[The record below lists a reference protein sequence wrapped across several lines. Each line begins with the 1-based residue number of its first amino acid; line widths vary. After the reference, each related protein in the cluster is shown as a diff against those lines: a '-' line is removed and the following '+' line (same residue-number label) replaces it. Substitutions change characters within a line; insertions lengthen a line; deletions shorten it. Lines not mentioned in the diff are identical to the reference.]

1 MEQKTQTLT
10 LKYFVYGT
18 LKKGHGNHRIAGRP
32 DKIEPA
38 LVVGNLRAG
47 GVPFLELPEDNKLFM
62 GTGSP
67 AQDMKNLAK
76 AKNAFERRF
85 NYLEDFSIV
94 KGEVF
99 TYKGDAEYLATVT
112 TRMDRLEGYNPNNP
126 YYAVYTR
133 IVTLTTDGTPV
144 MVYDA
149 VPNGFRLLGTP
160 GNIVEF

>member
-1 MEQKTQTLT
+1 ME
-10 LKYFVYGT
+10 LKFFVYGT
-18 LKKGHGNHRIAGRP
+18 LKKGYGNHRIAGRP
-32 DKIEPA
+32 DRIEPA

-99 TYKGDAEYLATVT
+99 TYKGDAEYLADVT
-112 TRMDRLEGYNPNNP
+112 ARMDRLEGYNPNHPNGNG
-126 YYAVYTR
+126 YKR

-149 VPNGFRLLGTP
+149 KPSGFNLLGTP